1 MASRLEPV
9 YSIVIPRGDC
19 GIRYSALGLY
29 GWQTLFAIYLLL
41 EEIMKKLVFL
51 VGVCMAMLWSIGSW
65 AAGVAVIDMQQIFQ
79 NSKQVKAINDG
90 LEKQFATQKK
100 SVDDLGKQLQA
111 NIDKYKKDQTVMDP
125 KAADALKDTIRD
137 QEQKLQQQQTDL
149 QRQLFEAQNKAM
161 TQFLDKIKGIV
172 KGMAGTQDFDVV
184 LPKNALLY
192 SKDNL
197 DITAKVLDALDKQS
211 A

>member
-1 MASRLEPV
+1 MKRLV
-9 YSIVIPRGDC
+9 C
-19 GIRYSALGLY
+19 
-29 GWQTLFAIYLLL
+29 
-41 EEIMKKLVFL
+41 L
-51 VGVCMAMLWSIGSW
+51 VGICLAMLWSISSF
-65 AAGVAVIDMQQIFQ
+65 AAGVAVIDMQQVFQ

-90 LEKQFATQKK
+90 LEKQFATQKQG
-100 SVDDLGKQLQA
+100 VDSLSKQLQV
-111 NIDKYKKDQTVMDP
+111 NIDKYKKDQAVMD
-125 KAADALKDTIRD
+125 KKTADTLKDTIRD

-161 TQFLDKIKGIV
+161 TQFLDKIKEIV
-172 KGMAGTQDFDVV
+172 KGMSTSQDFDVV

-197 DITAKVLDALDKQS
+197 DITAKVLDALDKQK

>member
-1 MASRLEPV
+1 
-9 YSIVIPRGDC
+9 
-19 GIRYSALGLY
+19 
-29 GWQTLFAIYLLL
+29 
-41 EEIMKKLVFL
+41 
-51 VGVCMAMLWSIGSW
+51 
-65 AAGVAVIDMQQIFQ
+65 
-79 NSKQVKAINDG
+79 
-90 LEKQFATQKK
+90 
-100 SVDDLGKQLQA
+100 VDSLSKQLQT
-111 NIDKYKKDQTVMDP
+111 NIDKFKKDQTVMDT
-125 KAADALKDTIRD
+125 KTANTLKDSIRS

-172 KGMAGTQDFDVV
+172 KGMASTKDFDVV

-197 DITAKVLDALDKQS
+197 DITTQVLSALDKEK